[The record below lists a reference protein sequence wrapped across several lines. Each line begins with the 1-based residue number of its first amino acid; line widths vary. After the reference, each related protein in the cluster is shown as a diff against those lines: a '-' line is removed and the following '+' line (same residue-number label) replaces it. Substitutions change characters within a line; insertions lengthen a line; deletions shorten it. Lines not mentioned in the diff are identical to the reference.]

1 LAALLDA
8 EGFMTGA
15 AHNAIALLIEMAERG
30 EIDPWDV
37 EVITVVDRFLEE
49 LQQRQSRTPLTAFSR
64 SRYEADLAE
73 SGQAFLYASMLVLFK
88 ADALAQT
95 ELSPLGDA
103 AAEFEVDLLEDL
115 TTGPSLPQQLERQL
129 RRRAIAIPPQ
139 RRRVTLT
146 DLIEQLEQMAQ
157 VLEQSP
163 QRVRRPKPK
172 PQPRQQALRAIAQL
186 AHQEN
191 LAETAT
197 SLGEFLRQHW
207 LRLSRGETWLNFED
221 LVQAWS
227 ARPQDR
233 LTTDRLGIFW
243 ALLFLSAQSQ
253 VELQQDSLYCPLHL
267 RCLAVGDT
275 EIVMAADSP
284 VPPEEVC

>member
-1 LAALLDA
+1 
-8 EGFMTGA
+8 MTTA
-15 AHNAIALLIEMAERG
+15 AHNAIALLIEMAEQG

-37 EVITVVDRFLEE
+37 DVITVVDRFLEE
-49 LQQRQSRTPLTAFSR
+49 LQQRQGRTPLTAFSR

-88 ADALAQT
+88 ADTLAQT
-95 ELSPLGDA
+95 ELSPPGDSPD
-103 AAEFEVDLLEDL
+103 EFEVDLLEEL

-157 VLEQSP
+157 VLEQAP
-163 QRVRRPKPK
+163 QRVRMPKPK
-172 PQPRQQALRAIAQL
+172 PQPRQQAQRAIAQL

-197 SLGEFLRQHW
+197 ALGEFLRQQW
-207 LRLSRGETWLNFED
+207 LRLSRGDAWLNFED
-221 LVQAWS
+221 LVIAWAS
-227 ARPQDR
+227 RPQDR
-233 LTTDRLGIFW
+233 LATDRVGVFW

-253 VELQQDSLYCPLHL
+253 VELQQDSLYCPLQV
-267 RCLAVGDT
+267 RCLAEADT
-275 EIVMAADSP
+275 EIIRAANP
-284 VPPEEVC
+284 AVPPEEVC